1 MIFILNFIFLQE
13 VKVKES
19 VTKTQKEAE
28 QAQKSFLMRLFEDVV
43 DINDKS
49 LKNKDHEKWL
59 DTFSE
64 KVKFFQLLNLIFLT
78 SN

>member
-1 MIFILNFIFLQE
+1 MKYDIYFEFYFLQE
-13 VKVKES
+13 VKVKEI
-19 VTKTQKEAE
+19 QKEAE

-64 KVKFFQLLNLIFLT
+64 KVKFLQ
-78 SN
+78 